1 MAKNRLTDLNDHL
14 FVAVERLSD
23 DDLKGDALKEEI
35 ERAKAISSVALNIIN
50 NGKLLLD
57 AQLAVK
63 ERYLESGSLPKM
75 LEAGTA
81 EKPKK

>member
-14 FVAVERLSD
+14 FAAVERLSD
-23 DDLKGDALKEEI
+23 EDLKGDGLKEEI

-63 ERYLESGSLPKM
+63 ERYLEQGTLPKM
-75 LEAGTA
+75 LEAGPG